1 VILPDADVC
10 YRAVAGRDP
19 RFDGWFFTAVHTTGI
34 YCRPSCPAITP
45 RRRNV
50 TFYPSA
56 AAAQRAGFRACK
68 RCRPDA
74 CPGSPEW
81 DVRGDLAGRALRLIA
96 DGVIDREGVAGLSRR
111 LGYSERQVNRTLLAE
126 VGAGPIA
133 LARAQRAQAARVL
146 LETTDLPAADIAFAA
161 GFASVR
167 QFNDTVRAVFATTP
181 TGLRGQRR
189 HERPAPA
196 VGPALP
202 GASGSD
208 ESTGAVRQSSIVLR
222 LPYRAPM
229 DLDATLAF
237 LGERAIPGVESYD
250 GQTFSRVFRAAGG
263 PVLVGLSAGDGAVTC
278 RVSLADHADLVSV
291 VARVRRL
298 LDLDADPAAVDT
310 VLAADRVLAPLVRKH
325 PGLRAPGAVDGF
337 EMAVRAVIGQQIS
350 VRGART
356 LLGRIAA
363 SHGDAFDVH
372 HLFPSAERFAAID
385 PASLPMP
392 RARSAT
398 LLALARACAS
408 GELTLDPGADRER
421 ERAALLDVP
430 GIGPWTADYLLMRAM
445 GDPDVLLASDLGVRK
460 AAETLGLDLTG
471 GRPEWAPWRSYATF
485 HLWSSLH

>member
-1 VILPDADVC
+1 MILPDADVC

-126 VGAGPIA
+126 VGAGPLA
-133 LARAQRAQAARVL
+133 LARAQRAQTARVL

-181 TGLRGQRR
+181 TGLRTARR
-189 HERPAPA
+189 RTS
-196 VGPALP
+196 
-202 GASGSD
+202 GAEAG
-208 ESTGAVRQSSIVLR
+208 SIVLR

-237 LGERAIPGVESYD
+237 LGERAIPGVERYD

-263 PVLVGLSAGDGAVTC
+263 PVLVGVSAGDGAVTC
-278 RVSLADHADLVSV
+278 QVSLTDHADLVSV
-291 VARVRRL
+291 VARIRRL
-298 LDLDADPAAVDT
+298 LDLDADPTAVDT
-310 VLAADRVLAPLVRKH
+310 ALTADPAFAPLVRKH

-363 SHGDAFDVH
+363 EHGDAQQLGDWTT
-372 HLFPSAERFAAID
+372 FPTAGRFAAID
-385 PASLPMP
+385 PATLPMP
-392 RARSAT
+392 RARATT
-398 LLALARACAS
+398 LLALATACAS
-408 GELTLDPGADRER
+408 GELTLDPGADRDL
-421 ERAALLDVP
+421 ERARLLAMP
-430 GIGPWTADYLLMRAM
+430 GVGAWTADYLLMRAM
-445 GDPDVLLASDLGVRK
+445 GDPDVLLSSDLGVRK
-460 AAETLGLDLTG
+460 AAEALGLDLAD
-471 GRPEWAPWRSYATF
+471 GRPDWAPWRSYATF
-485 HLWSSLH
+485 HLWTSLH